1 MNSPTPYASIDAVPD
16 MLYVFDRE
24 GVLLEYRPPL
34 EGEGLHDDTGIEG
47 KSLEDLFPGDVVTL
61 FRHHLRIVFETG
73 ELRHF
78 PFFLQQ
84 RSGVQKRHFEVR
96 LVTNSGDNVLA
107 IVRDMTSWIRAREEL
122 EAENAGL
129 RVRNEELDS
138 FTHSVAHDLKS
149 PLSLILGYAE
159 MVRDD
164 AGTVE
169 TDRLLDYMGS
179 IIFSGRKMTAIIHE
193 LLLLASVRRE
203 EIQFS
208 HLDMQRIVS
217 DAMHRLDHLIQRNM
231 ADVLLP
237 EEWIPSH
244 GYSPWVE
251 EVWVNYIG
259 NAIKHGGPEITV
271 EVGME
276 KEGGKVR
283 YWVKDNGPGIA
294 PEHLDELFV
303 PFIRLSQ
310 AKIEG
315 QGLGLSIVKR
325 IMDKLGGEVAVESEP
340 GRGSRFS
347 FTLPAID

>member
-1 MNSPTPYASIDAVPD
+1 MNSPAPYALIDAVPD

-61 FRHHLRIVFETG
+61 FRHHLRVVFETG

-84 RSGVQKRHFEVR
+84 RSDVQKRHFEVR
-96 LVTNSGDNVLA
+96 LVINNGDFALA
-107 IVRDMTSWIRAREEL
+107 IIRDMTSWIRAREDL

-169 TDRLLDYMGS
+169 ADMLKDALQIHTV
-179 IIFSGRKMTAIIHE
+179 SG
-193 LLLLASVRRE
+193 
-203 EIQFS
+203 
-208 HLDMQRIVS
+208 
-217 DAMHRLDHLIQRNM
+217 
-231 ADVLLP
+231 
-237 EEWIPSH
+237 
-244 GYSPWVE
+244 
-251 EVWVNYIG
+251 
-259 NAIKHGGPEITV
+259 
-271 EVGME
+271 
-276 KEGGKVR
+276 
-283 YWVKDNGPGIA
+283 
-294 PEHLDELFV
+294 DE
-303 PFIRLSQ
+303 S
-310 AKIEG
+310 
-315 QGLGLSIVKR
+315 S
-325 IMDKLGGEVAVESEP
+325 S
-340 GRGSRFS
+340 
-347 FTLPAID
+347 